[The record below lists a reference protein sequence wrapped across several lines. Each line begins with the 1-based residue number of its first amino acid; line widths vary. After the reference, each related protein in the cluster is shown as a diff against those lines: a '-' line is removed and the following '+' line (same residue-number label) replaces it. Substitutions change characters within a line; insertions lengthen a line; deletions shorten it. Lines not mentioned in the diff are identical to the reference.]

1 MRITALQSQMKNPER
16 VNVFIDGHFTLSVN
30 VLIIEQMGLEVGQE
44 LSTGQLEELRRQAAL
59 QQALDRALNF
69 LTYRPRSRQELRHY
83 LRRKD
88 TPPEV
93 IETVLERL
101 DHLDLVNDRDFA
113 SFWVENREQFSPRGA
128 HALRQE
134 LRMKGVQR
142 EIVDEL
148 IDEEQDEERALRA
161 GRKKAHLLVHQP
173 GMDYV
178 TFQRRLGPFLQ
189 RRGFGYEATSH
200 AVKKLWQELKGEE
213 SSDHFD

>member
-1 MRITALQSQMKNPER
+1 MPMRITALQSQMKNPER

-113 SFWVENREQFSPRGA
+113 SFWVENREQFSPRG
-128 HALRQE
+128 
-134 LRMKGVQR
+134 
-142 EIVDEL
+142 
-148 IDEEQDEERALRA
+148 EQGA
-161 GRKKAHLLVHQP
+161 K
-173 GMDYV
+173 
-178 TFQRRLGPFLQ
+178 RRTCSSTSPVWIMSLFSAAWGHSCS
-189 RRGFGYEATSH
+189 GAASATRPH
-200 AVKKLWQELKGEE
+200 RTP
-213 SSDHFD
+213 